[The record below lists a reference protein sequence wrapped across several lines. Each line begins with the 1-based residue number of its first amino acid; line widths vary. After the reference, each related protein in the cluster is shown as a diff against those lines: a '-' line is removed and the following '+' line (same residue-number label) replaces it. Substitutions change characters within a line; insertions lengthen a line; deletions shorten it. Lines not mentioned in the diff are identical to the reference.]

1 MADIRKRGFHT
12 VEAGMVEA
20 NVEEM
25 EKKIRLHRKKIA
37 VGIASAVVFV
47 VLSVAAAGLYF
58 AYKEYRRYEVIS
70 EIERN
75 DRSDKI

>member
-25 EKKIRLHRKKIA
+25 EKKIRLQPD
-37 VGIASAVVFV
+37 S
-47 VLSVAAAGLYF
+47 
-58 AYKEYRRYEVIS
+58 
-70 EIERN
+70 
-75 DRSDKI
+75 